1 MTWGLGWNM
10 SHWTVHTTVLLYVCT
25 ENTIECNLSHVRNL
39 AGKLV
44 TVPQTALKSHRT
56 MPLPINATTMS
67 VTVGV
72 IVQAINGL
80 QPQQ

>member
-1 MTWGLGWNM
+1 M

-39 AGKLV
+39 KLSRFV

-80 QPQQ
+80 QPLQ